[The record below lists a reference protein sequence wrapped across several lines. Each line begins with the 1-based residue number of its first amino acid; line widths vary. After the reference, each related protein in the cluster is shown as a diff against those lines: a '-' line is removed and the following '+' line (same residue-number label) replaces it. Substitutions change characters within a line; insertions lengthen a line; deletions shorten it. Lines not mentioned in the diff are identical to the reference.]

1 MASRSGM
8 YSMRVASA
16 DDVPRVS
23 HAIDDMFRNAPE
35 LTKTETEKAFQLGF
49 VAMIGNVKAFIL
61 GISGAVVF
69 AILLVSGNTMA
80 MAIRERIREVAV
92 LKVVGFT
99 RNRILAIFVGE
110 AIAVSLVGGLIGV
123 SLASLLIRG
132 LAESPMG
139 GMLRT
144 AQVNGPTALVALSVA
159 ALVGLISAF
168 LPAFRAS
175 NLNIAEGL
183 RHLG

>member
-1 MASRSGM
+1 
-8 YSMRVASA
+8 
-16 DDVPRVS
+16 
-23 HAIDDMFRNAPE
+23 
-35 LTKTETEKAFQLGF
+35 
-49 VAMIGNVKAFIL
+49 
-61 GISGAVVF
+61 
-69 AILLVSGNTMA
+69 
-80 MAIRERIREVAV
+80 VAV

-139 GMLRT
+139 GMFRT
-144 AQVNGPTALVALSVA
+144 AQVNGPTALVALAVA